1 MIASAPTRHR
11 TISLCYWNTVSNF
24 GDSLSPYL
32 ISKITGCEVK
42 RASFKDKEK
51 LVAIGSLIRS
61 STLFSQSHIWG
72 SGSLTRDP
80 FRKVPIYSL
89 HKHIQN
95 WYKRSFK
102 QSIIYALRG
111 PLTGNICEKAGFKVP
126 KIYGDPAILIP
137 RFYQPKPL
145 TTDKHKIGLVLHH
158 TQSNQLKNID
168 SDLFKV
174 ISVARSTPHEIEN
187 FIDELASCESI
198 FSSSLHG
205 VIVAQAYGIP
215 AQWITVKDSP
225 IHDDQ
230 NFKFEDYFLGAGQE
244 VQRPI
249 NIKLAAED
257 LKDLKLITPAKINR
271 KQLTETADNLL
282 KSFPPLDLIAN

>member
-1 MIASAPTRHR
+1 M
-11 TISLCYWNTVSNF
+11 
-24 GDSLSPYL
+24 
-32 ISKITGCEVK
+32 
-42 RASFKDKEK
+42 
-51 LVAIGSLIRS
+51 
-61 STLFSQSHIWG
+61 
-72 SGSLTRDP
+72 
-80 FRKVPIYSL
+80 
-89 HKHIQN
+89 
-95 WYKRSFK
+95 
-102 QSIIYALRG
+102 
-111 PLTGNICEKAGFKVP
+111 
-126 KIYGDPAILIP
+126 
-137 RFYQPKPL
+137 
-145 TTDKHKIGLVLHH
+145 HH

-225 IHDDQ
+225 INDDQ

-257 LKDLKLITPAKINR
+257 LKDLNLVTPAKINR
-271 KQLTETADNLL
+271 KQLTETAGNLL

>member
-1 MIASAPTRHR
+1 MIASTSTRHR

-111 PLTGNICEKAGFKVP
+111 PLTESICEKAGFKVP
-126 KIYGDPAILIP
+126 RVYGDPAILIP

-145 TTDKHKIGLVLHH
+145 TADKHKIGLVLHH

-257 LKDLKLITPAKINR
+257 LNDLKLVTPAKINR
-271 KQLTETADNLL
+271 KQLTETAGNLL